1 MTSHLTKRTPFLPVT
16 YDSSKPDTV
25 EPLLDRSDGTNKDLG
40 NSHIFSGIEHIEPS
54 NPVPGYTHRYE
65 QENHFINGLGEDM
78 EKTIDLTAYKNLKMH
93 GEKEHF
99 DILDTTEMAE
109 VEAPLYEVDMSNL
122 TGQLYG
128 LQELP
133 MIDKKKRMKELQDST
148 RTRDA
153 SGDSG
158 ATGAGLAHYDHQ
170 QRFKKP
176 EESKEEENP
185 YQALA
190 K

>member
-1 MTSHLTKRTPFLPVT
+1 MTSLLSNRTVFKSVSFE
-16 YDSSKPDTV
+16 SSKPDTIN
-25 EPLLDRSDGTNKDLG
+25 PLLDRSDATNKDLG

-65 QENHFINGLGEDM
+65 QESHFIHGLAEHYDKAIDLGEYKYM
-78 EKTIDLTAYKNLKMH
+78 KMYKVKEK
-93 GEKEHF
+93 
-99 DILDTTEMAE
+99 LDTLDVDEMAE

-122 TGQLYG
+122 TGQLFG

-133 MIDKKKRMKELQDST
+133 MIDKKKRLKELQDST

-153 SGDSG
+153 SGDRGS
-158 ATGAGLAHYDHQ
+158 TGAGLSHYDHQ

-176 EESKEEENP
+176 EESKEEDNP

>member
-1 MTSHLTKRTPFLPVT
+1 MTSVLTNRTPYLPVT
-16 YDSSKPDTV
+16 YESSKPDTV
-25 EPLLDRSDGTNKDLG
+25 NPLLDRSDGTNQNLG

-65 QENHFINGLGEDM
+65 QESHFIHGLAEDM
-78 EKTIDLTAYKNLKMH
+78 EKTIDLSEYKHMKMYEVK
-93 GEKEHF
+93 EKI
-99 DILDTTEMAE
+99 DTLDVSEMAE

-122 TGQLYG
+122 TGQLFG

-158 ATGAGLAHYDHQ
+158 YTGAGLAHYNHQ

-176 EESKEEENP
+176 EETKEEDNP